1 MASKTIEARLVIAAE
16 GGDRTAAEVAKVVK
30 AFQQAEKA
38 AAFSDKV
45 DRLGKA
51 YNDVERQMRA
61 AGAVMAARGPLEA
74 TVKNLA
80 AVEKEAARL
89 SREYDT
95 ARKAA
100 AEFAKAQKLART
112 EDGAKQAAAMAA
124 EVKRLGAAQRAAERD
139 ATRLNATFQTQTATL
154 RQAES
159 AASKFGADLSS
170 LERHQAGLARQA
182 DITTRA
188 LKAQIAAE
196 EAGERAATAR
206 ATRRSQRKEALGTI
220 AAGAGV
226 LAAHEGK
233 KIGLEAI
240 NSAAAFDIAVRKQKV
255 YTDISEADQAALL
268 KQATR
273 IGQETQFSNIDVVHA
288 QTAAMQGL
296 PAGFAPKLKAEVA
309 QGIVDNVRNFSTLMD
324 TDLKE
329 GTETIRSYLQATGKD
344 ISTKEKALASANK
357 ATNQLVKMAKLG
369 GMNGEDVS
377 QYVKFAAA
385 PGTAAGISTESLMSL
400 GALARRG
407 GLRGDEA
414 GVFIR
419 SAAAHLVSPTSKGLA
434 ALNAVGLNFSD
445 YVTKPTALS
454 TSALEGAY
462 RMKMGKEFTPE
473 IRRRLDAINANKDLL
488 ADQGRYTAAV
498 VGATSGILGR
508 DKKGRVRASD
518 AKTAAKTV
526 GDFYKVSQ
534 GDVDVERLLDDAM
547 SRKMTLAQLNALLT
561 DKHGGKGAITQ
572 RQWDE
577 FKIAREEIKKSGD
590 DPDFAKK
597 KADYVYAGVGGSV
610 ENLKGS
616 FENLV
621 LQIGRAN
628 EGLIKWTADLAGNAL
643 DLFSGLSKE
652 QQQALS
658 LGGGAAAM
666 GTGAFGVY
674 KLTKNLLGFGGGS
687 LALDGSAAALTKSA
701 ALLDAAAI
709 KLAGGVPGGV
719 DPKEAVKAAP
729 LAALGL
735 TGIGIGLA
743 GAAGFAGYAT
753 VKQLPK
759 IAETE
764 GPGAID
770 PATGEHL
777 DTAVPETTPW
787 ARNWIM
793 SWFTKPEVA
802 DEAGKAVGQN
812 IGKAIVDAPL
822 PPRRPA
828 MLEDFKTKADE
839 TGTEAGKTLLQK
851 ITEAV
856 GAGIMMPINFVP
868 GTASGGGGGGGGLIQ
883 RASFGGG
890 EGGLDGMIRGGGLGG
905 GGGGGSGSLGGI
917 RIGGGGGGRGG
928 GGFGGGAYD
937 GSYTGNDGR
946 RAARGRMSADG
957 AANVASWMEFFRRPV
972 DQGGM
977 GYTEEQARGQIAMMQ
992 GESGLNL
999 NPASEGDHNRAGV
1012 PQSFG
1017 TVQWNRAAGRF
1028 GKLRALAQSMG
1039 KDWTDRG
1046 VQQQMYRQEMMGAYR
1061 GVYDRIRRAQTG
1073 EQSLGAGISGYENP
1087 KHHDL
1092 AYAIRKP
1099 FLDRLRRG
1107 GVTAA
1112 KPGDGEPRLVK
1123 GLDGKEGLDLGNGT
1137 MKMPDGSI
1145 RSIIPAAPV
1154 GGIGGGGGRAGLQAA
1169 ADRMHA
1175 AAERFE
1181 QASFHGQIEVVPSG
1195 GMRTR
1200 GMRIKSRG
1208 AVTADMGVSMPG
1220 AKESDDDWT

>member
-1 MASKTIEARLVIAAE
+1 MASKPIEAKLVISGE
-16 GGDRTAAEVAKVVK
+16 DRASSEIAKVVK
-30 AFQQAEKA
+30 AMKEAEKA

-45 DRLGKA
+45 ERLGKA
-51 YNDVERQMRA
+51 YSDVERQMRA
-61 AGAVMAARGPLEA
+61 AGAVMSARGPLES

-80 AVEKEAARL
+80 AVERETARL
-89 SREYDT
+89 AKEYDV
-95 ARKAA
+95 ARKAVTDFA
-100 AEFAKAQKLART
+100 AAQKI
-112 EDGAKQAAAMAA
+112 AKTADSAQQAAALGA
-124 EVKRLGAAQRAAERD
+124 EVKRLGTAYRAAEKD
-139 ATRLNATFQTQTATL
+139 VKQLSAAFSAQTSTL
-154 RQAES
+154 RAAES
-159 AASKFGADLSS
+159 AASKLGVDLSS
-170 LERHQAGLARQA
+170 LERHQTTLARQTDLA
-182 DITTRA
+182 TRA
-188 LKAQIAAE
+188 LKAQVAAE
-196 EAGERAATAR
+196 EAGAR
-206 ATRRSQRKEALGTI
+206 ATEARIARSARRREALGTI

-233 KIGLEAI
+233 KIGLEAV

-255 YTDISEADQAALL
+255 YTDISETDQAALL
-268 KQATR
+268 KQATK

-296 PAGFAPKLKAEVA
+296 PAGFAPRLKAEVA
-309 QGIVDNVRNFSTLMD
+309 QGIIDNVRNFSTLMD

-329 GTETIRSYLQATGKD
+329 GAETIRSYLQATGKD
-344 ISTKEKALASANK
+344 ISTKERALQEANK

-377 QYVKFAAA
+377 QYVKFAAS

-419 SAAAHLVSPTSKGLA
+419 SVASHLVSPTNKGMA

-445 YVTKPTALS
+445 YVTKPQSLS
-454 TSALEGAY
+454 TSSLEGAF
-462 RMKMGKEFTPE
+462 RLKMGKEFTPA
-473 IRRRLDAINANKDLL
+473 IRRRLDAINADQALI

-498 VGATSGILGR
+498 VQATGGILGK
-508 DKKGRVRASD
+508 DKKGKVRASD
-518 AKTAAKTV
+518 ARTAAKTV
-526 GDFYKVSQ
+526 GEFYKVSQ

-577 FKIAREEIKKSGD
+577 FKVAREEIKKSGD

-597 KADYVYAGVGGSV
+597 KADYVFAGVGGSV

-616 FENLV
+616 FENLI
-621 LQIGRAN
+621 LQIGNAN
-628 EGLIKWTADLAGNAL
+628 AGLIKWTADLAGNGI
-643 DLFSGLSKE
+643 DLFSSLSKE

-658 LGGGAAAM
+658 LGGGAAAL
-666 GTGAFGVY
+666 GGGAYGAY
-674 KLTKNLLGFGGGS
+674 KLTKSLLGFGGGS
-687 LALDGSAAALTKSA
+687 VALNGSAAALTQSA

-709 KLAGGVPGGV
+709 KLAGGVPGGI

-735 TGIGIGLA
+735 TGIGIGL
-743 GAAGFAGYAT
+743 GAAATFGAYAT

-759 IAETE
+759 IAESE

-770 PATGEHL
+770 PATGERI

-787 ARNWIM
+787 VRNWIT

-822 PPRRPA
+822 PPRRPT

-839 TGTEAGKTLLQK
+839 TGTEAGKTLLQR

-856 GAGIMMPINFVP
+856 GAGIMLPINFVP
-868 GTASGGGGGGGGLIQ
+868 GAGGGGGGGGLIQ
-883 RASFGGG
+883 RASFSP
-890 EGGLDGMIRGGGLGG
+890 GG
-905 GGGGGSGSLGGI
+905 GGGDIDFGGAMRRASTGGGSGSVSAGI
-917 RIGGGGGGRGG
+917 PR
-928 GGFGGGAYD
+928 FGGGSGGITSPLAGGPTAGIRADVRAYV
-937 GSYTGNDGR
+937 
-946 RAARGRMSADG
+946 RAAALARGIDP
-957 AANVASWMEFFRRPV
+957 NVAERVINQESGFNPYRNNLTAREKSYGVMQLNT
-972 DQGGM
+972 QGGL
-977 GYTEEQARGQIAMMQ
+977 GNVALGKGIDPRDPSQWRKHIDFGLDVVKRDGWRQWYGAR
-992 GESGLNL
+992 
-999 NPASEGDHNRAGV
+999 DV
-1012 PQSFG
+1012 
-1017 TVQWNRAAGRF
+1017 
-1028 GKLRALAQSMG
+1028 
-1039 KDWTDRG
+1039 
-1046 VQQQMYRQEMMGAYR
+1046 
-1061 GVYDRIRRAQTG
+1061 
-1073 EQSLGAGISGYENP
+1073 GISRWQGVGSV
-1087 KHHDL
+1087 
-1092 AYAIRKP
+1092 KP
-1099 FLDRLRRG
+1099 
-1107 GVTAA
+1107 VPMA
-1112 KPGDGEPRLVK
+1112 KDGEPKLVK

-1145 RSIIPAAPV
+1145 RSITRSGLEIPDPPS
-1154 GGIGGGGGRAGLQAA
+1154 GGLGAGTGGRADMQAA

-1181 QASFHGQIEVVPSG
+1181 NASFHGQIELTGLRRSGLRATSLKIKGRG
-1195 GMRTR
+1195 GM
-1200 GMRIKSRG
+1200 S
-1208 AVTADMGVSMPG
+1208 ADLGITEPG
-1220 AKESDDDWT
+1220 AKEDLSDWT